1 MVRRGAVESNK
12 LLLLAVDVVERSS
25 AVLRSPTCLAALAI
39 IGEGAVAAL
48 INLVITCSLHSITH
62 CLSILSVA
70 DFGMWIGWARCAR
83 RVVRH
88 NVKASR
94 RLLSTQTPQAD
105 LLSKTTRN
113 IGIVAHIDAV
123 SGHIR
128 A

>member
-1 MVRRGAVESNK
+1 MGRGAVESSK

-48 INLVITCSLHSITH
+48 INLVITCRLYYIVH
-62 CLSILSVA
+62 CLSILFIA
-70 DFGMWIGWARCAR
+70 DLGMWIGWARCAR
-83 RVVRH
+83 RVVWH
-88 NVKASR
+88 NVKAPR
-94 RLLSTQTPQAD
+94 RLLSTSTPQAD

-123 SGHIR
+123 SDHVR